1 MKGSASLQS
10 IDAVVPEDFYQINQT
25 DFYRVT
31 VVDINTSHVALNS
44 LWRFLNGTEIN
55 ETQHIDLSDG
65 AKSNEYGFWSIYGAN
80 LNIGDYLRP
89 NGKDYVKVN
98 NTDTFTY
105 ADTVRQRNY
114 FKMENEFRDMRDP
127 TGSTLRYDY
136 ISVYFD
142 RETGMLQ
149 NLVNYQSYNNPQ
161 YTLVITWTLVGSS
174 VWQVK

>member
-1 MKGSASLQS
+1 
-10 IDAVVPEDFYQINQT
+10 
-25 DFYRVT
+25 
-31 VVDINTSHVALNS
+31 LNV
-44 LWRFLNGTEIN
+44 
-55 ETQHIDLSDG
+55 
-65 AKSNEYGFWSIYGAN
+65 
-80 LNIGDYLRP
+80 GDYLRP
-89 NGKDYVKVN
+89 NGKDYVTVN
-98 NTDTFTY
+98 NTDTYTY
-105 ADTVRQRNY
+105 ADSVRQRNY

-161 YTLVITWTLVGSS
+161 YTLVITWTLVDSS